1 MVERIASTENRSMT
15 VAAVIDMLNRETVKI
30 MASADVRDK
39 LHAIGI
45 VPLGNTPVQFAD
57 VIKVEAPY
65 WAKMIKDTGIRPI
78 E

>member
-1 MVERIASTENRSMT
+1 LS
-15 VAAVIDMLNRETVKI
+15 AAVIDRLNRETVKI

-45 VPLGNTPVQFAD
+45 VLLGNTPAQFAD

-65 WAKMIKDTGIRPI
+65 WAKMIKDTGTGRSNEPVA
-78 E
+78 